1 MPTFEIPDGP
11 TAIDAPRSGDAKN
24 PQPAQ
29 TSATYTVNNRSSE
42 SVSGSLSVKV
52 DGPSREEWFA
62 IDGESEREFAPGT
75 NTVTVRAKL
84 PPELAEGGYPFRLIV
99 AAVSDP
105 DNDFAEGPTT
115 LAKLGP
121 GATPPPPHKWWL
133 WILIGVVAL
142 LAIGGGLYLL
152 LSGGK
157 EGGTTPTPTSP
168 VSDTAQA
175 LELARKK
182 TIDWLDAYNAKDVDG
197 LARLTAPP
205 ARVGSSPLL
214 LSSAQ
219 VRGQYQD
226 LFASGKAAPKILF
239 DSIQPQTIPDFIASI
254 TKKPPPTT
262 LEGDFWKSMN
272 IDASGVCVV
281 AKSHGQTYIF
291 MFRRTA
297 GDVQL
302 ATVMGSF
309 APAAGALPPPPPPP
323 PAPER

>member
-11 TAIDAPRSGDAKN
+11 TEIDAPRSGDAKN
-24 PQPAQ
+24 PKAAEA
-29 TSATYTVNNRSSE
+29 SATYTVNNRSSE
-42 SVSGSLSVKV
+42 PVSGSLSVKV
-52 DGPSREEWFA
+52 DGPSKEEWFS
-62 IDGESEREFAPGT
+62 IDGESEREFAAGT
-75 NTVTVRAKL
+75 NTVTVRVKL
-84 PPELAEGGYPFRLIV
+84 PPELPEGGYPFRLI
-99 AAVSDP
+99 AATVRDP
-105 DNDFAEGPTT
+105 DNDFAEGPAT

-121 GATPPPPHKWWL
+121 GATPPPPRKWWL
-133 WILIGVVAL
+133 WVLIGVVAL
-142 LAIGGGLYLL
+142 LVIGGVIYKVFLDR
-152 LSGGK
+152 
-157 EGGTTPTPTSP
+157 EPDTNAATAPP
-168 VSDTAQA
+168 VTDTAQA
-175 LELARKK
+175 LELAKK
-182 TIDWLDAYNAKDVDG
+182 RTIDWLDAYNARDVDA
-197 LARLTAPP
+197 LARLTVAP
-205 ARVGSSPLL
+205 ARVASSPLL

-291 MFRRTA
+291 MFRRSA

-309 APAAGALPPPPPPP
+309 APPTG
-323 PAPER
+323 